1 MLLGSVFVLVIIY
14 THKIIVLNH
23 KKNET
28 LLFAET
34 WFDLE
39 GIMLSEINQMESS

>member
-1 MLLGSVFVLVIIY
+1 MWCIY
-14 THKIIVLNH
+14 IHTQKIIVLNH

-34 WFDLE
+34 WLDLE
-39 GIMLSEINQMESS
+39 GIMLSEISQTESS